1 MVLRSEIQ
9 KELADSEEVLTRTD
23 RIAELRN
30 ELQTIQ
36 SEEEQD
42 DVSIVHYYSIIAI
55 DRVIRQWRTRLRR
68 K

>member
-1 MVLRSEIQ
+1 VVLRSEIQ